1 MEKIKTGLAA
11 FGMSGQIF
19 HAPFIST
26 NPAFCLTA
34 ITERNK
40 NLSKE
45 RYPSARIVRSFE
57 ELVALDELE
66 LVVINTPDSTHYEYT
81 RKALEAGK
89 NVIVEKPF
97 TATAEQGQE
106 LVDLARSKGLAISVY
121 QNRRW
126 DSDFLTVREILN
138 KGLLGRLVEFESTFP
153 RYRNFIKP
161 GTWKETGELGGGLTY
176 NLGAHIIDQAVQLL
190 GVPDAVFADIDTIR
204 TGGMV
209 DDYFV
214 IHLLRPS
221 KAPRVKVTLKS
232 SYLMCEPEPRFIL
245 HGTEGS
251 FVKYGLDR
259 QEADRSLNLVAG
271 CQELGGLVHFGIEVV
286 GVNVERKAGLL
297 DFDHFLILLGFLLLL
312 LLFKTVFA
320 VVQHLAHRRNS
331 LRCDL
336 DQIEAGLLSSTHCHL
351 NGNNALL
358 LAVCS
363 DQANFTIT
371 DLTVD
376 LQFLRLSSGSDDEC
390 TSKQ

>member
-161 GTWKETGELGGGLTY
+161 GTWKETGELG
-176 NLGAHIIDQAVQLL
+176 
-190 GVPDAVFADIDTIR
+190 R
-204 TGGMV
+204 
-209 DDYFV
+209 
-214 IHLLRPS
+214 
-221 KAPRVKVTLKS
+221 
-232 SYLMCEPEPRFIL
+232 
-245 HGTEGS
+245 
-251 FVKYGLDR
+251 LD
-259 QEADRSLNLVAG
+259 L
-271 CQELGGLVHFGIEVV
+271 
-286 GVNVERKAGLL
+286 
-297 DFDHFLILLGFLLLL
+297 
-312 LLFKTVFA
+312 
-320 VVQHLAHRRNS
+320 
-331 LRCDL
+331 
-336 DQIEAGLLSSTHCHL
+336 
-351 NGNNALL
+351 
-358 LAVCS
+358 
-363 DQANFTIT
+363 
-371 DLTVD
+371 
-376 LQFLRLSSGSDDEC
+376 
-390 TSKQ
+390 

>member
-232 SYLMCEPEPRFIL
+232 SYLMCASEPRFVL
-245 HGTEGS
+245 HGREGS
-251 FVKYGLDR
+251 YVKYGFDP
-259 QEADRSLNLVAG
+259 QEAALTEGVLPGTSHWGEEDKSSWGLLYTEKDGRIVYEPYPSLPGDYAAFYENIYRHIHHGEPLQSDAR
-271 CQELGGLVHFGIEVV
+271 EVV
-286 GVNVERKAGLL
+286 GVIRL
-297 DFDHFLILLGFLLLL
+297 
-312 LLFKTVFA
+312 
-320 VVQHLAHRRNS
+320 
-331 LRCDL
+331 
-336 DQIEAGLLSSTHCHL
+336 IEAAWESSRMQR
-351 NGNNALL
+351 
-358 LAVCS
+358 VVR
-363 DQANFTIT
+363 I
-371 DLTVD
+371 
-376 LQFLRLSSGSDDEC
+376 
-390 TSKQ
+390 

>member
-40 NLSKE
+40 NRSKE
-45 RYPSARIVRSFE
+45 RYPAARIVRSFE

-176 NLGAHIIDQAVQLL
+176 NLGAHIIDQAVQLF

-245 HGTEGS
+245 HG
-251 FVKYGLDR
+251 L
-259 QEADRSLNLVAG
+259 SLI
-271 CQELGGLVHFGIEVV
+271 HI
-286 GVNVERKAGLL
+286 
-297 DFDHFLILLGFLLLL
+297 
-312 LLFKTVFA
+312 
-320 VVQHLAHRRNS
+320 
-331 LRCDL
+331 
-336 DQIEAGLLSSTHCHL
+336 
-351 NGNNALL
+351 
-358 LAVCS
+358 
-363 DQANFTIT
+363 
-371 DLTVD
+371 
-376 LQFLRLSSGSDDEC
+376 
-390 TSKQ
+390 

>member
-126 DSDFLTVREILN
+126 DSDFLTARAV
-138 KGLLGRLVEFESTFP
+138 
-153 RYRNFIKP
+153 
-161 GTWKETGELGGGLTY
+161 GT
-176 NLGAHIIDQAVQLL
+176 
-190 GVPDAVFADIDTIR
+190 
-204 TGGMV
+204 
-209 DDYFV
+209 
-214 IHLLRPS
+214 S
-221 KAPRVKVTLKS
+221 
-232 SYLMCEPEPRFIL
+232 C
-245 HGTEGS
+245 
-251 FVKYGLDR
+251 
-259 QEADRSLNLVAG
+259 
-271 CQELGGLVHFGIEVV
+271 
-286 GVNVERKAGLL
+286 
-297 DFDHFLILLGFLLLL
+297 
-312 LLFKTVFA
+312 
-320 VVQHLAHRRNS
+320 
-331 LRCDL
+331 
-336 DQIEAGLLSSTHCHL
+336 
-351 NGNNALL
+351 
-358 LAVCS
+358 
-363 DQANFTIT
+363 
-371 DLTVD
+371 
-376 LQFLRLSSGSDDEC
+376 
-390 TSKQ
+390 